1 MGVSASALSHAIRT
15 LENRLHIR
23 LFHRTTRSISLTEAG
38 RQLYTDL
45 APCLKPS
52 MPASIISA
60 TSATRSE
67 AACAST
73 ATYTPSAMYCGKNYN
88 HLYADTPKSAS
99 NLPANRAWSILLPN
113 ASMPASD
120 WAAISRKIWFPCA
133 FPRRSPCALSPALPI
148 CPHTA
153 HGTPQTPADLSAHE
167 CHSSRQPTT
176 GAVWTWDLRHPKS
189 GKTLQFH
196 PQARLLADG
205 SSELLKQI
213 ALADLGL
220 VCVFD
225 DIVSRELASGAL
237 VSVLDDWAISYDGY
251 YLYYPNHHISS
262 PVLNALVAALRE

>member
-1 MGVSASALSHAIRT
+1 MDAGLNNLGNFRNTLRGSLRINGNLHAFRYVLWKKLQSFIRRYPEIS
-15 LENRLHIR
+15 LEPACEPRMVDIVAERFDAGIR
-23 LFHRTTRSISLTEAG
+23 LGGYIAQDMVSVRISPPLTM
-38 RQLYTDL
+38 R
-45 APCLKPS
+45 
-52 MPASIISA
+52 IIA
-60 TSATRSE
+60 
-67 AACAST
+67 
-73 ATYTPSAMYCGKNYN
+73 
-88 HLYADTPKSAS
+88 
-99 NLPANRAWSILLPN
+99 
-113 ASMPASD
+113 
-120 WAAISRKIWFPCA
+120 
-133 FPRRSPCALSPALPI
+133 SPAYLS
-148 CPHTA
+148 A

-176 GAVWTWDLRHPKS
+176 GAVWTWDLRHPQS